1 MTLALPPAPVPRPRR
16 QLLVGTAL
24 ACVAGTM
31 LIGGML
37 AVWSLLRERA
47 VDAGERF
54 PGDAS
59 IPETPS
65 NIMLVTVLAICL
77 FAQWAVSAAKRAD
90 RGNVGLALG
99 IVVVMGIA
107 FINAQAFI
115 YVQMELPIAEGSY
128 APLFYTVTATM
139 VVLVGIGIV
148 FTLVTVFR
156 FLGGRTDE
164 RELVA
169 AHALYWYFVAAAF
182 TAVWF
187 VVYVTK

>member
-1 MTLALPPAPVPRPRR
+1 MTLALPAAPAPHPRR

-37 AVWSLLRERA
+37 AVWLLQRSRA

-54 PGDAS
+54 PEEFT
-59 IPETPS
+59 IPEVAS
-65 NIMLVTVLAICL
+65 NVMLVTILSVPL
-77 FAQWAVSAAKRAD
+77 FAQWTVYAAKRAD
-90 RGNVGLALG
+90 RLNVGLSLG
-99 IVVVMGIA
+99 IVGLLGIA
-107 FINAQAFI
+107 FINAQAFV
-115 YVQMELPIAEGSY
+115 YYSMGMPIAEGTY
-128 APLFYTVTATM
+128 AGMFYAMTGTMLALVVIGLVFTGVTA
-139 VVLVGIGIV
+139 
-148 FTLVTVFR
+148 FR

-169 AHALYWYFVAAAF
+169 AHALYWYFTAAAF
-182 TAVWF
+182 SAVWL